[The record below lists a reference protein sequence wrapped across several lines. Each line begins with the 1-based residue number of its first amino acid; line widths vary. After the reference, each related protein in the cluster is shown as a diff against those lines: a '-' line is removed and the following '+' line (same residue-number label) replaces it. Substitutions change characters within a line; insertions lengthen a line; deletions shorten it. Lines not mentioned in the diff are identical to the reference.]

1 MFELSSV
8 TVGVGNHGRG
18 RGKGSRERGVDETQ
32 QRGSRSA
39 AQLTGLPWREKTPLG
54 TVPRRRAQGFAGPT
68 PKAPAFTR
76 GT

>member
-8 TVGVGNHGRG
+8 TVGVGTWEGA
-18 RGKGSRERGVDETQ
+18 GKGEPGEGVGETQ

-39 AQLTGLPWREKTPLG
+39 ARLTGLPRREKTPLG
-54 TVPRRRAQGFAGPT
+54 TVPRRWAQGFAGPT